1 MEKNPIALAFC
12 LTLIILYLIGAFF
25 AARKDER
32 DKQESHY
39 IPMMGS
45 DEFFKYE
52 VRIKTGSFPGAGR
65 VPFTFIIYVSEG
77 IFKGSW
83 RQWI

>member
-1 MEKNPIALAFC
+1 M
-12 LTLIILYLIGAFF
+12 TLIVLYVIGMFF
-25 AARKDER
+25 LARKDEK

-52 VRIKTGSFPGAGR
+52 VRIKTGAFPGSGEVLA
-65 VPFTFIIYVSEG
+65 SLL
-77 IFKGSW
+77 
-83 RQWI
+83 